1 MTAKPNELWAK
12 RMSADRRHADGLRV
26 TTNGGYNNASSKI
39 SVKGVWLM
47 QEKLGI
53 FPVIEDGF
61 IIARDSDVMTGF
73 KNINEALAVAVDI
86 LAGRAEFVRGL
97 DMRDVKIDRTGV
109 RAVLSRTDS
118 SIEERRFTTEK
129 DGTITVEEY
138 EHPV

>member
-1 MTAKPNELWAK
+1 MKMIMQLFASFPLAKKPHLLSGVRVK
-12 RMSADRRHADGLRV
+12 FVFLR
-26 TTNGGYNNASSKI
+26 NIALKYN
-39 SVKGVWLM
+39 
-47 QEKLGI
+47 
-53 FPVIEDGF
+53 
-61 IIARDSDVMTGF
+61 RC
-73 KNINEALAVAVDI
+73 